1 MKTKQLSRFHGFILV
16 CLTGAVSVS
25 ASAAD
30 AFIQK
35 TSKYGVS
42 ETLDRLESV
51 LKEKGITIFA
61 RVDHAAG
68 AKKVGLQMTDTQLLI
83 FGNPEMGTPLMNEQ
97 RLVGL
102 DLPMKVLAW
111 KDASGQTWIAYTSP
125 DALKSRHQLKNEKII
140 NKMKN
145 ALNGITSKALE

>member
-1 MKTKQLSRFHGFILV
+1 MKSKQISRFYGFLLV
-16 CLTGAVSVS
+16 CLMGS
-25 ASAAD
+25 ASVTASASD

-35 TSKYGVS
+35 KSKYAVS
-42 ETLDRLESV
+42 ETLDRLESI
-51 LKEKGITIFA
+51 LKKKGITIFA

-68 AKKVGLQMTDTQLLI
+68 AKNVGLEMTDTQLLI
-83 FGNPEMGTPLMNEQ
+83 FGNPKMGTPLMNEQ

-125 DALKSRHQLKNEKII
+125 DELKSRHRLKNEKII
-140 NKMKN
+140 DKMKN
-145 ALNGITSKALE
+145 ALNGMTDKALE